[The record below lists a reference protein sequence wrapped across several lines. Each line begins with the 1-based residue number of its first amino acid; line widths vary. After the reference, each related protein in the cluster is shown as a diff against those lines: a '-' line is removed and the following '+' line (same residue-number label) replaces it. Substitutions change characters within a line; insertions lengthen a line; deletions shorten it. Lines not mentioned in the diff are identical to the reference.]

1 MTIANGLAVWR
12 GELTYRAIDL
22 PREGFA
28 TTDWKDDLN
37 VASLFQGHRA
47 SRQESSG
54 LAELTGTGQRRSRPV
69 LALVDRARSAPWG
82 ARDTEVIMHQ
92 RVAIDS
98 TRKTENGINER
109 KGVGRW
115 TVSGVLIIHDIDWIC
130 LCALSLVSAQHVQT
144 HGAQAGD
151 SQLVAVLSRTILTHR
166 VNNKKRTNVTH
177 DEAPRW

>member
-37 VASLFQGHRA
+37 VASLFQRHRA

-69 LALVDRARSAPWG
+69 FALVDRARSAPWG
-82 ARDTEVIMHQ
+82 PRDTEVI
-92 RVAIDS
+92 
-98 TRKTENGINER
+98 TRPEIMQLTRREKLKIVEKRFLQKLKMGSM
-109 KGVGRW
+109 KGKASMACVRC
-115 TVSGVLIIHDIDWIC
+115 SNH
-130 LCALSLVSAQHVQT
+130 S
-144 HGAQAGD
+144 
-151 SQLVAVLSRTILTHR
+151 
-166 VNNKKRTNVTH
+166 
-177 DEAPRW
+177 